1 MYFELTAPNQLAME
15 MAYWDAQ
22 MLGLD
27 PMALGS
33 LTFNIGTGSIEKV
46 SRIRDK
52 YGLVESYVSD
62 YEPTGYTGR

>member
-1 MYFELTAPNQLAME
+1 MYFELTAPNKLSFE

-22 MLGLD
+22 VIGLD
-27 PMALGS
+27 PQVLGP

-52 YGLVESYVSD
+52 HNLVESYVSEA
-62 YEPTGYTGR
+62 EPTGYTRR

>member
-1 MYFELTAPNQLAME
+1 MYFELTAPDRLSME

-27 PMALGS
+27 PTALS
-33 LTFNIGTGSIEKV
+33 PLTFNIGTGSIEKV

-52 YGLVESYVSD
+52 YNLTESYTSEC
-62 YEPTGYTGR
+62 EPTGYTGR